1 MDSQLSTHQS
11 ELNVSKSFEDEFKSK
26 ILQILELNDS
36 LDSKTI
42 VKHLEINGRQHL
54 RHVKDEKILPEIFEK
69 QMASDQSE
77 LLDILKTYFEKQWQ
91 DGIYEQWFKDFLAK
105 QKDESPVLYDDVLTR
120 FADNRSKYIENNEIL
135 SLTIQFLFKFNDKE
149 IDQNVLFNE
158 IWNKLISEGRQGIKH
173 YQEYIPANVLDNQ
186 LNDDQSPL
194 FLALK
199 NYYHSPLKKLLDH
212 EQVKVS
218 SRNVFEAALDSVANY
233 GWRHGLHKKKITN
246 LIAQIN
252 FENLERVL
260 EQYLDKNQKMISG
273 KLPSSTN
280 EKEIPSTNEKQ
291 TPPTNENQA
300 LSKSQNGIVIRI
312 NLQLFLLFL

>member
-1 MDSQLSTHQS
+1 MDSPLSTDQS
-11 ELNVSKSFEDEFKSK
+11 TLNVSKLFEDEFKLN
-26 ILQILELNDS
+26 ILRVLGLNDS
-36 LDSKTI
+36 LNSKTI
-42 VKHLEINGRQHL
+42 VKHLEINGRQYL
-54 RHVKDEKILPEIFEK
+54 RHDKDEILPEIFEK
-69 QMASDQSE
+69 QMASDQSK

-91 DGIYEQWFKDFLAK
+91 DGIYEQWFKDFLAE
-105 QKDESPVLYDDVLTR
+105 QKNELPILYNDVLTR
-120 FADNRSKYIENNEIL
+120 VADDRSKYIKNNEIL
-135 SLTIQFLFKFNDKE
+135 SLTIQFLFKLNNE
-149 IDQNVLFNE
+149 AIDQNDLFNK
-158 IWNKLISEGRQGIKH
+158 ILNKLISEGRQGIKH

-233 GWRHGLHKKKITN
+233 GWWHGLHNEKVTN

-260 EQYLDKNQKMISG
+260 KQYLHESQISIPDK
-273 KLPSSTN
+273 LSSSPN
-280 EKEIPSTNEKQ
+280 EVQ
-291 TPPTNENQA
+291 TP
-300 LSKSQNGIVIRI
+300 SRSVNGIVIRI
-312 NLQLFLLFL
+312 NLRLFLLFL